1 MACSQGHAQSA
12 NNKQFVPPKM
22 LYYLDTT
29 VKERVAVFYF
39 DPRESEEMEADNSYV
54 PAGVS
59 KSEIGII
66 QQLISNR
73 VAVYN
78 RVHSKP
84 YERIIKPEKY
94 FKKLVAATN
103 DAGEKKVVAFCY
115 CTVLKDFLKKGN
127 GVTSDGGRCYFVVRI
142 NLTKRKV
149 EKFSTGGLG

>member
-1 MACSQGHAQSA
+1 
-12 NNKQFVPPKM
+12 M
-22 LYYLDTT
+22 LLYLDKT
-29 VKERVAVFYF
+29 VKERVVVFNY
-39 DPRESEEMEADNSYV
+39 DKSESEEMGPGKNYV
-54 PAGVS
+54 PAGLS
-59 KSEIGII
+59 KSEIAII